1 VTEALAGTV
10 LERGRIVPGAALRD
24 ALTGR
29 EVGAWS
35 LRGRSALVIGFVH
48 PGCERCATFMG
59 ELEDREEDIRMAG
72 GRLLAVDDGP
82 TARWLGVDPEL
93 PVVLV
98 VDRDGAAWRSYP
110 ATGHRFPD
118 PEEVTATLWHLAT
131 MCPECGVPTPGWED

>member
-1 VTEALAGTV
+1 
-10 LERGRIVPGAALRD
+10 
-24 ALTGR
+24 
-29 EVGAWS
+29 
-35 LRGRSALVIGFVH
+35 
-48 PGCERCATFMG
+48 M
-59 ELEDREEDIRMAG
+59 
-72 GRLLAVDDGP
+72 
-82 TARWLGVDPEL
+82 RWLGVEPEL